1 MDLTFSYLRAI
12 SPIHVK
18 YLKNMDVRAS
28 MSISIGAFNEL
39 WGLIVCH
46 SYLSKGMRVSF
57 PIRKMCR
64 VVGESA
70 TRNIERL
77 SYASRLQARKLINT
91 ASKTNNLSEYIFAS
105 SADLLSLFEAN
116 FGILSIEQ
124 ATEMIGEVEKV
135 QEALALLEYLRL
147 RKITTVTHSTDI
159 RIDFPDLIYA
169 PGFTTIAGLLLVPLS
184 VSGSDFIV
192 FIRHE
197 QIREVRWAGNPYDKS
212 VRAGTDGYLEP
223 RNSFAAWSE
232 AVAGQC
238 KEWTEEQIEITA
250 VLCLVYGK
258 FIEVR
263 RQKEALLQKNN
274 LTKRII
280 SNAAH
285 DVRTPLNA
293 MINYLEIALE
303 GNIDQETR
311 DYLYASHSAS
321 KSLVSVI
328 NDLLDLTK
336 AEEGQNLTMDE
347 VFDFAE
353 AVREE
358 VNIFV
363 GHAKRKGIG
372 LELVENPGVPT
383 FVIGDQRRV
392 RKAISNVTANAIQ
405 NTFVGAVKLEICLVE
420 HADDHV
426 DIDVVIQD
434 TGVGMS
440 AKMMDSLFLDLEQ
453 VNFEDGDRLTYKSE
467 PAHDGMSEKSKTL
480 GLGLAQVGRLV
491 RNMNGQ
497 LRLNSEEGKGS
508 RFMIRLRFELPDINT
523 HEYFNRG
530 SFVEKQPLA
539 PPIGEEGHV
548 LVNILA
554 EETGKVDSHYKS
566 DESVDSSNDS
576 FKSLKSVSGGLIDV
590 CQKPRRNAE
599 SRQNDAGHPPS
610 RTEKP
615 LAILKELGRDSEPKP
630 ITSRDFAM
638 PDGPYRPD
646 KHANST
652 DRSNANNLQILVA
665 EDDSINRKIVQ
676 KRLEKLGHSVHLTIN
691 GEDCANAFR
700 DRADLFDAV
709 LMDIQVSL
717 VLRH

>member
-1 MDLTFSYLRAI
+1 MA
-12 SPIHVK
+12 
-18 YLKNMDVRAS
+18 VRAS

-46 SYLSKGMRVSF
+46 SHLSKGMRVSF

-64 VVGESA
+64 LIGESA

-91 ASKTNNLSEYIFAS
+91 ASKANNMSEYIFAS
-105 SADLLSLFEAN
+105 SADLLSLFEAD
-116 FGILSIEQ
+116 FGILSIDRE
-124 ATEMIGEVEKV
+124 TKIIGKVEKT
-135 QEALALLEYLRL
+135 QEALAILEYLRL
-147 RKITTVTHSTDI
+147 RKITTITHSTDI
-159 RIDFPDLIYA
+159 RIDFPDLIYG
-169 PGFTTIAGLLLVPLS
+169 PGFTIIAGLLLVPLS

-192 FIRHE
+192 FIRNE

-212 VRAGTDGYLEP
+212 VRPGTDGYLEP
-223 RNSFAAWSE
+223 RSSFAAWSE

-238 KEWTEEQIEITA
+238 KEWTEEQIESTA
-250 VLCLVYGK
+250 VLCVVYGK
-258 FIEVR
+258 FIEVW
-263 RQKEALLQKNN
+263 RQKEAILQKNR
-274 LTKRII
+274 LTKQLLL
-280 SNAAH
+280 NTAH

-293 MINYLEIALE
+293 VINYLEIALE

-311 DYLYASHSAS
+311 EYLYKSHAAS

-336 AEEGQNLTMDE
+336 AEEGHNLTKDE

-353 AVREE
+353 AIREE
-358 VNIFV
+358 VNTFV
-363 GHAKRKGIG
+363 GDAKRKGIG
-372 LELVENPGVPT
+372 LELVENPAVPP

-392 RKAISNVTANAIQ
+392 MKAISNLMANAIQ
-405 NTFVGAVKLEICLVE
+405 NTFSGAVKLEIFIAD

-426 DIDVVIQD
+426 DIEVVVLD
-434 TGVGMS
+434 SGVGMS
-440 AKMMDSLFLDLEQ
+440 AEMIDSLFRDLEQ
-453 VNFEDGDRLTYKSE
+453 VNSEDNDRIIGKTE
-467 PAHDGMSEKSKTL
+467 PAHDVMSEKSKTL

-508 RFMIRLRFELPDINT
+508 RFVIRLRFGLPDINT
-523 HEYFNRG
+523 HDYFNRG
-530 SFVEKQPLA
+530 SFVGKRPLA
-539 PPIGEEGHV
+539 PPRGKEGQF
-548 LVNILA
+548 LVNILE
-554 EETGKVDSHYKS
+554 EETGKVDSHYKNVKS
-566 DESVDSSNDS
+566 EDSTNDS
-576 FKSLKSVSGGLIDV
+576 FKSLKSVSIGKSDVDRLIDV
-590 CQKPRRNAE
+590 LQEPRRNDE
-599 SRQNDAGHPPS
+599 SLQNDAGHPPS
-610 RTEKP
+610 RTEKSI
-615 LAILKELGRDSEPKP
+615 AMLKGLGRDSEPKP

-638 PDGPYRPD
+638 PDERYGPN

-652 DRSNANNLQILVA
+652 DRNNAKNLQILVA

-709 LMDIQVSL
+709 LMDIQVSF

>member
-1 MDLTFSYLRAI
+1 MA
-12 SPIHVK
+12 
-18 YLKNMDVRAS
+18 VRAS

-46 SYLSKGMRVSF
+46 SHLSKGMRVSF

-64 VVGESA
+64 LIGDYAS
-70 TRNIERL
+70 RNIERL
-77 SYASRLQARKLINT
+77 SYASRLQARKLIKT
-91 ASKTNNLSEYIFAS
+91 ASKADNLSEYIFAS

-116 FGILSIEQ
+116 FGILSIDRE
-124 ATEMIGEVEKV
+124 TKIIGKVEKT
-135 QEALALLEYLRL
+135 QEALAMLEYLRL

-159 RIDFPDLIYA
+159 RLDFPDLVYA
-169 PGFTTIAGLLLVPLS
+169 PGFTMIAGILLVPLS

-192 FIRHE
+192 FIRNE
-197 QIREVRWAGNPYDKS
+197 QTREVRWAGNPYDKS
-212 VRAGTDGYLEP
+212 VRAGTVGYLEP
-223 RNSFAAWSE
+223 RSSFAAWSE
-232 AVAGQC
+232 LVAGKC
-238 KEWTEEQIEITA
+238 KEWTEEQIESTA

-258 FIEVR
+258 FIEVW
-263 RQKEALLQKNN
+263 RQKESILQKNK
-274 LTKRII
+274 LTKLLL
-280 SNAAH
+280 SNSAH
-285 DVRTPLNA
+285 EVRTPLNA

-303 GNIDQETR
+303 GTIDQETR
-311 DYLYASHSAS
+311 NYLYKSHSAS

-336 AEEGQNLTMDE
+336 AEEGHNLTKDE

-363 GHAKRKGIG
+363 GEAKRKGIG
-372 LELVENPGVPT
+372 LELVEDPVVPP

-392 RKAISNVTANAIQ
+392 RKAISNVMANAIQ
-405 NTFVGAVKLEICLVE
+405 NTSVGAVKLEFCLAE

-440 AKMMDSLFLDLEQ
+440 AEMIDSLFRDLEQ
-453 VNFEDGDRLTYKSE
+453 VNSEDGNRLVDKTE

-508 RFMIRLRFELPDINT
+508 RFVITLGFRLPDINT

-530 SFVEKQPLA
+530 NFVEKQPLA
-539 PPIGEEGHV
+539 PPIGKEGHF

-554 EETGKVDSHYKS
+554 EDTGKVDPHYKS
-566 DESVDSSNDS
+566 AESADSTNDS
-576 FKSLKSVSGGLIDV
+576 FKSLKSVSSGKSDVDRLIDV
-590 CQKPRRNAE
+590 CQEPRRNAN

-610 RTEKP
+610 GAEKS
-615 LAILKELGRDSEPKP
+615 LAMLRGLGRDSEPNP
-630 ITSRDFAM
+630 IASRDFAM
-638 PDGPYRPD
+638 LGEPYGPN

-652 DRSNANNLQILVA
+652 DRSNAKNLQILVA
-665 EDDSINRKIVQ
+665 EDDHINSKIVQ

-700 DRADLFDAV
+700 DRAELFDAV

-717 VLRH
+717 VLGR